1 MLKKSLLF
9 VLLIA
14 LSISCICVVIPQADA
29 VTYSDYDWE
38 MLIENYR
45 ASFCGKDEVDWS
57 DPEIQKIVGVKNSS
71 GISTSGISYNGG
83 RYWLD
88 LESNRSHPNR
98 VFGSQDISISVSSDT
113 MRKQL
118 VYLCYMANAYGTPGT
133 GYSYKDQNG
142 VVQTLELYQNEE
154 LRDAIF
160 YGLEK
165 SMTFFNY

>member
-88 LESNRSHPNR
+88 LGVTAVILTEFLAVRIFLSLFPAIPCGNNWSICVIWPMHMAHREPAILTKIKMESCRLWNCTKMKNYAMP
-98 VFGSQDISISVSSDT
+98 SST
-113 MRKQL
+113 
-118 VYLCYMANAYGTPGT
+118 VW
-133 GYSYKDQNG
+133 
-142 VVQTLELYQNEE
+142 
-154 LRDAIF
+154 
-160 YGLEK
+160 K
-165 SMTFFNY
+165 SL